1 VPTEPKSIPQVMT
14 ELKELTI
21 SYAKQETVDPVKEL
35 GRFLKFGVPGSLLI
49 AFGVGMVAL
58 SLLRFLQTETG
69 TALTG
74 SLTWIPYLI
83 TFAFLAIVAGLCVY
97 RVTREPSR

>member
-1 VPTEPKSIPQVMT
+1 MPTEPKSIPQVMT

-21 SYAKQETVDPVKEL
+21 SYAKQETVDPVKDL
-35 GRFLKFGVPGSLLI
+35 GRFLKFGVPGTLLL

-69 TALTG
+69 TAFTG
-74 SLTWIPYLI
+74 SLTWIPYLL
-83 TFAFLAIVAGLCVY
+83 TFVFLSIVAGLCAY
-97 RVTREPSR
+97 RVMRAPSQ